1 MFAQTL
7 KNQGNML
14 DLLLLL
20 TGITLL
26 ITGLWWV
33 YPPLALII
41 PGAASIALAYGRY
54 RLAQDTKGA
63 EP

>member
-1 MFAQTL
+1 MI
-7 KNQGNML
+7 

-26 ITGLWWV
+26 ITGLWCV
-33 YPPLALII
+33 YPPLALILS
-41 PGAASIALAYGRY
+41 GVASIALAYGRY

-63 EP
+63 KP